1 MGLGKGAQMAE
12 HQIITVMRAHLRLP
26 ECTEQ
31 SVGAL
36 YALLIAARLPTVH
49 LFDVHMAM
57 RARFQ
62 PNSDDEWAKLLDRI
76 KAIGWRLHDAV
87 VEEQKA
93 MAEKERANG

>member
-1 MGLGKGAQMAE
+1 MGWGKGAQMAE

-36 YALLIAARLPTVH
+36 YALFIAARLPTEHVIAVH
-49 LFDVHMAM
+49 DAM
-57 RARFQ
+57 EARFAT
-62 PNSDDEWAKLLDRI
+62 NSADEWIKCLDRI
-76 KAIGWRLHDAV
+76 KVIGWRLYDAV

-93 MAEKERANG
+93 MAKKERANG